1 MATTHYSFPTIN
13 GTDTIDGV
21 NAINGLANAVDTA
34 LYQVAQE
41 GGSTPGANSIN
52 TSMIQNGAVTTE
64 KLNSTVQSQI
74 QQGVNAQTTAQQ
86 ALAAV
91 NAAPEVTTAPNYSA
105 QGNMTSG
112 TMYSNYVVNTA
123 AHLVSVKVAGGG
135 GCTFKLPTSNTSTAN
150 MLAVLFTLPT
160 TYRPSSDYNQ
170 LIHVRTGTDGQPILF
185 FLSVASN
192 GKVGLTHINYSST
205 HNSVEI
211 NGEGTI
217 CFMYGA
223 QAD

>member
-34 LYQVAQE
+34 LYQVEQE
-41 GGSTPGANSIN
+41 GGGAPGANSIN

-91 NAAPEVTTAPNYSA
+91 NANPTSVLASTS
-105 QGNMTSG
+105 QGTIRAHKYGPLVVIQFYGTNMT
-112 TMYSNYVVNTA
+112 
-123 AHLVSVKVAGGG
+123 L
-135 GCTFKLPTSNTSTAN
+135 
-150 MLAVLFTLPT
+150 
-160 TYRPSSDYNQ
+160 
-170 LIHVRTGTDGQPILF
+170 TDGAND
-185 FLSVASN
+185 V
-192 GKVGLTHINYSST
+192 GKVQSNAKPASQ
-205 HNSVEI
+205 VEAAASL
-211 NGEGTI
+211 NGEGTAGLYVASDGRI
-217 CFMYGA
+217 GVWCYGTPTGSNQVRA
-223 QAD
+223 SLAYFVGL

>member
-34 LYQVAQE
+34 LYQVEQE

-74 QQGVNAQTTAQQ
+74 QQGVNAQTTANQ

-91 NAAPEVTTAPNYSA
+91 NAT
-105 QGNMTSG
+105 
-112 TMYSNYVVNTA
+112 
-123 AHLVSVKVAGGG
+123 
-135 GCTFKLPTSNTSTAN
+135 PTSVLKSTSQGTIRAHKYGPLVIIQFHGTNMSITPGAN
-150 MLAVLFTLPT
+150 
-160 TYRPSSDYNQ
+160 D
-170 LIHVRTGTDGQPILF
+170 IGTVQPNANP
-185 FLSVASN
+185 ASQVEN
-192 GKVGLTHINYSST
+192 ATSLTNSST
-205 HNSVEI
+205 VSGIYVTADGRI
-211 NGEGTI
+211 GLWGLDNGSNVDVRASLAYFVGV
-217 CFMYGA
+217 
-223 QAD
+223 

>member
-74 QQGVNAQTTAQQ
+74 QQGVSAASTAESAQSTAQSALSQIGAVTQTQTTG
-86 ALAAV
+86 
-91 NAAPEVTTAPNYSA
+91 TGGTAIYTYNPNTKLVIIRGYGTGLDITSSQELSLGTIPSNLRPARQYESGVIGSA
-105 QGNMTSG
+105 S
-112 TMYSNYVVNTA
+112 
-123 AHLVSVKVAGGG
+123 GGG
-135 GCTFKLPTSNTSTAN
+135 ALLTFSANRNGNLVIRNQTQNT
-150 MLAVLFTLPT
+150 L
-160 TYRPSSDYNQ
+160 
-170 LIHVRTGTDGQPILF
+170 
-185 FLSVASN
+185 
-192 GKVGLTHINYSST
+192 
-205 HNSVEI
+205 NSVI
-211 NGEGTI
+211 YNGQLVYYIGV
-217 CFMYGA
+217 
-223 QAD
+223 